1 MKGVTNM
8 KYPVSVVIADDEF
21 AIRNSLGKIV
31 SDFKEFDIRTLGFAD
46 NGKDAFALIKKHHPD
61 IAIIDINMPSMDGLE
76 VIRRAA
82 QSNCG
87 TRFLILSGYNDFT
100 YAQTAIRYGVKSY
113 FLKPLDIAEF
123 RGQFLK
129 QCREICVQK
138 YGHAD
143 SSSKGRASLINSAK
157 EMFLNKLI
165 QNNTQRSAD
174 IDLKLSELK
183 LSISNTWNCVV
194 VFNLC
199 TELSETINLEEIND
213 FHVKNS
219 FKKYSME
226 SWVCDERQILSIFNI
241 EDDLD
246 KDFHEDLQKC
256 LNQIKEKVSCK
267 IIAGIGNAVPNL
279 SQCFNS
285 YMKAQEALSYQI
297 YETNT
302 DIYDTSIICTKK
314 PAFSKESIDF
324 EPIVNSIVCGDE
336 AGIENYCRLF
346 FNSLFFIKMPPPNF
360 VVGMCMYLNLNVQSR
375 ICAIYP
381 EAKDYFDSSIEEMGM
396 FESAQI
402 LYSRL
407 VDGFKAYARIL
418 KEVGGESNP
427 IIKSA
432 KKYIEENINRIIK
445 AKDVAAH
452 VNLSE
457 SYFTIYFKEKT
468 GVNFRDYILKTK
480 MDYAKSLIKSKKNN
494 IGEIAYLTG
503 YQDYR
508 SFSRAFKNETG
519 MSPSDYMNH
528 AD

>member
-1 MKGVTNM
+1 
-8 KYPVSVVIADDEF
+8 
-21 AIRNSLGKIV
+21 
-31 SDFKEFDIRTLGFAD
+31 
-46 NGKDAFALIKKHHPD
+46 
-61 IAIIDINMPSMDGLE
+61 
-76 VIRRAA
+76 
-82 QSNCG
+82 
-87 TRFLILSGYNDFT
+87 
-100 YAQTAIRYGVKSY
+100 
-113 FLKPLDIAEF
+113 
-123 RGQFLK
+123 
-129 QCREICVQK
+129 
-138 YGHAD
+138 
-143 SSSKGRASLINSAK
+143 
-157 EMFLNKLI
+157 
-165 QNNTQRSAD
+165 
-174 IDLKLSELK
+174 
-183 LSISNTWNCVV
+183 
-194 VFNLC
+194 
-199 TELSETINLEEIND
+199 
-213 FHVKNS
+213 
-219 FKKYSME
+219 
-226 SWVCDERQILSIFNI
+226 
-241 EDDLD
+241 
-246 KDFHEDLQKC
+246 
-256 LNQIKEKVSCK
+256 
-267 IIAGIGNAVPNL
+267 
-279 SQCFNS
+279 
-285 YMKAQEALSYQI
+285 
-297 YETNT
+297 
-302 DIYDTSIICTKK
+302 
-314 PAFSKESIDF
+314 
-324 EPIVNSIVCGDE
+324 
-336 AGIENYCRLF
+336 
-346 FNSLFFIKMPPPNF
+346 MPPPNF